1 MMTSCPEGLFSYT
14 IQSGDTLWLISRRHY
29 TTVEAI
35 MAANP
40 GINPGNLQVGQMIC
54 IPSGNRTT
62 QPQTQP
68 TQKTQPAQ
76 PAQPTQST
84 QPAQPAQPTQ
94 PTQPTQ
100 STQPAQPAQ
109 PAQPRMQPTQPSQPQ
124 TVPGNTSQMST
135 NPLRSEAVS
144 GNPTRCPVGLRAY
157 TIKKGDTLW
166 LLAKKYCTNVEA
178 IMALNPGI
186 RPGNLMIG
194 QVIWI
199 PAGYKFRNL
208 PPWAQ
213 SMDNTMQ
220 QRTETEYPI
229 CPQGTRSY
237 TIEAGDTL
245 WLLSQR
251 YNTTVEAIMAANP
264 GVNPTN
270 LFVGQVICIPRN
282 RPQPSP
288 QPNPQPSPEPQLPT
302 YMWVS
307 KAEQN
312 LGNYLRFLWLQQVYW
327 LRMANQSELWNLSD
341 AEYVMN
347 RLMENPQDFQMALKT
362 FYGDENAKKFADL
375 LTNHLTMVTNYV
387 MAIRDGNAQAAA
399 DAENQINNNAV
410 QIISFLTSINPNWA
424 AADLQRMFSEY
435 MNLTKEEIDATMS
448 QNFEDSIN
456 IFADIERGALEMAD
470 MMTKGIVNQFPQY
483 FR

>member
-54 IPSGNRTT
+54 IPSGNRTS
-62 QPQTQP
+62 QPQT
-68 TQKTQPAQ
+68 
-76 PAQPTQST
+76 
-84 QPAQPAQPTQ
+84 QPAQPTQ
-94 PTQPTQ
+94 PTQPAQPTQ
-100 STQPAQPAQ
+100 PVQPTQPAQPTQPTQ
-109 PAQPRMQPTQPSQPQ
+109 PAQTTQPGMQPNQPSQPQ
-124 TVPGNTSQMST
+124 TTPVNTSQMST

-144 GNPTRCPVGLRAY
+144 GSTTRCPVGLRAY
-157 TIKKGDTLW
+157 TIQKGDTLW

-186 RPGNLMIG
+186 KPGNLMIG

-220 QRTETEYPI
+220 QRTVTVYPV
-229 CPQGTRSY
+229 CPQGSRSY

-288 QPNPQPSPEPQLPT
+288 QPQPSPEPQLPT

-327 LRMANQSELWNLSD
+327 LRMAIQSELWNLSD

-347 RLMENPQDFQMALKT
+347 RLLENPQDFQMALKT

-375 LTNHLTMVTNYV
+375 LTNHLTLISHYV

-399 DAENQINNNAV
+399 DAENQLNNNGV
-410 QIISFLTSINPNWA
+410 QMVSFLTSINPNWTA
-424 AADLQRMFSEY
+424 SDLQRMLSEY

-448 QNFEDSIN
+448 QNFENSIN

-470 MMTKGIVNQFPQY
+470 MMTKGIVKQYPQY

>member
-1 MMTSCPEGLFSYT
+1 
-14 IQSGDTLWLISRRHY
+14 
-29 TTVEAI
+29 
-35 MAANP
+35 
-40 GINPGNLQVGQMIC
+40 
-54 IPSGNRTT
+54 
-62 QPQTQP
+62 
-68 TQKTQPAQ
+68 
-76 PAQPTQST
+76 
-84 QPAQPAQPTQ
+84 
-94 PTQPTQ
+94 
-100 STQPAQPAQ
+100 
-109 PAQPRMQPTQPSQPQ
+109 
-124 TVPGNTSQMST
+124 
-135 NPLRSEAVS
+135 
-144 GNPTRCPVGLRAY
+144 
-157 TIKKGDTLW
+157 
-166 LLAKKYCTNVEA
+166 
-178 IMALNPGI
+178 MALNPGI
-186 RPGNLMIG
+186 KPGNLMIG

-213 SMDNTMQ
+213 SMDNTIQ
-220 QRTETEYPI
+220 QGSMNMYPV

-270 LFVGQVICIPRN
+270 LFIGQVICIPRD
-282 RPQPSP
+282 RPQPIP
-288 QPNPQPSPEPQLPT
+288 QPRPQPQPQPQPMPPT

-327 LRMANQSELWNLSD
+327 LRMAIQSELWNLSD

-347 RLMENPQDFQMALKT
+347 RLMENPGDFEMAIKT

-375 LTNHLTMVTNYV
+375 LTSHFTAINDYV
-387 MAIRDGNAQAAA
+387 MASRDGNAQAAA
-399 DAENQINNNAV
+399 DAENRMNNNAAQFV
-410 QIISFLTSINPNWA
+410 AFLASINPNWSVT
-424 AADLQRMFSEY
+424 DLQRMLNDY
-435 MNLTKEEIDATMS
+435 MNLTKEDTAATLS
-448 QNFEDSIN
+448 QNFEDSIG

-470 MMTKGIVNQFPQY
+470 MMTQGIVKQFPQY

>member
-1 MMTSCPEGLFSYT
+1 
-14 IQSGDTLWLISRRHY
+14 
-29 TTVEAI
+29 
-35 MAANP
+35 
-40 GINPGNLQVGQMIC
+40 
-54 IPSGNRTT
+54 
-62 QPQTQP
+62 
-68 TQKTQPAQ
+68 
-76 PAQPTQST
+76 
-84 QPAQPAQPTQ
+84 
-94 PTQPTQ
+94 
-100 STQPAQPAQ
+100 
-109 PAQPRMQPTQPSQPQ
+109 
-124 TVPGNTSQMST
+124 
-135 NPLRSEAVS
+135 
-144 GNPTRCPVGLRAY
+144 
-157 TIKKGDTLW
+157 
-166 LLAKKYCTNVEA
+166 
-178 IMALNPGI
+178 
-186 RPGNLMIG
+186 MIG

-288 QPNPQPSPEPQLPT
+288 QPQPSPEPQLPT

-375 LTNHLTMVTNYV
+375 LTNHLTLVTNYV
-387 MAIRDGNAQAAA
+387 MAIRDGNTQAAA

-410 QIISFLTSINPNWA
+410 QMISFLTSINPNWA

-456 IFADIERGALEMAD
+456 VFADIERGALEMAD
-470 MMTKGIVNQFPQY
+470 MMTKGIVSQFPQY

>member
-1 MMTSCPEGLFSYT
+1 
-14 IQSGDTLWLISRRHY
+14 
-29 TTVEAI
+29 
-35 MAANP
+35 
-40 GINPGNLQVGQMIC
+40 
-54 IPSGNRTT
+54 
-62 QPQTQP
+62 
-68 TQKTQPAQ
+68 
-76 PAQPTQST
+76 
-84 QPAQPAQPTQ
+84 
-94 PTQPTQ
+94 
-100 STQPAQPAQ
+100 
-109 PAQPRMQPTQPSQPQ
+109 
-124 TVPGNTSQMST
+124 MST

-144 GNPTRCPVGLRAY
+144 GNTTRCPVGLRAY

-186 RPGNLMIG
+186 KPGNLMIG

-288 QPNPQPSPEPQLPT
+288 QPQPSPEPQLPT

-387 MAIRDGNAQAAA
+387 MAVRDGNAQAAA

-410 QIISFLTSINPNWA
+410 QMISFLTSINPNWA

-435 MNLTKEEIDATMS
+435 MNLTREEIDATMS

>member
-1 MMTSCPEGLFSYT
+1 
-14 IQSGDTLWLISRRHY
+14 
-29 TTVEAI
+29 
-35 MAANP
+35 
-40 GINPGNLQVGQMIC
+40 
-54 IPSGNRTT
+54 
-62 QPQTQP
+62 
-68 TQKTQPAQ
+68 
-76 PAQPTQST
+76 
-84 QPAQPAQPTQ
+84 
-94 PTQPTQ
+94 
-100 STQPAQPAQ
+100 
-109 PAQPRMQPTQPSQPQ
+109 
-124 TVPGNTSQMST
+124 
-135 NPLRSEAVS
+135 
-144 GNPTRCPVGLRAY
+144 
-157 TIKKGDTLW
+157 
-166 LLAKKYCTNVEA
+166 
-178 IMALNPGI
+178 
-186 RPGNLMIG
+186 MIG

-213 SMDNTMQ
+213 SMDNTIQ

-288 QPNPQPSPEPQLPT
+288 RPNPQPSPEPQLPT

-312 LGNYLRFLWLQQVYW
+312 LGNYLRFLSLQQVYW
-327 LRMANQSELWNLSD
+327 LRMAIQSELWNLSD

-347 RLMENPQDFQMALKT
+347 RLMENPQDFQMAFKT
-362 FYGDENAKKFADL
+362 FYGDENAKKLADL
-375 LTNHLTMVTNYV
+375 LTNHLTMVINYV
-387 MAIRDGNAQAAA
+387 MATRDGNTQAAA
-399 DAENQINNNAV
+399 DAENQLNNNAV
-410 QIISFLTSINPNWA
+410 QMISFLTSINPNWETT
-424 AADLQRMFSEY
+424 DLQRMISEY
-435 MNLTKEEIDATMS
+435 MSLTKEEIDATMS